1 MSNCL
6 RLASFANKETNP
18 ALVIPISIIK
28 KAIEKKKKDVP
39 KEAMKKELPKFYTEP
54 IFKAKKN
61 DVL

>member
-6 RLASFANKETNP
+6 RLESFTIKEKNP
-18 ALVIPISIIK
+18 ARVIPISTIK